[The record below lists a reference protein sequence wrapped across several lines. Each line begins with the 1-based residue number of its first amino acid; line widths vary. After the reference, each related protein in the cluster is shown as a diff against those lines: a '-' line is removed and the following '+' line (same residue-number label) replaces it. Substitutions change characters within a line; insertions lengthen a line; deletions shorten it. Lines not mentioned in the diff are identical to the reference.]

1 MPMRLCLC
9 LCACACHGMPVLVPV
24 LVPVCLCLYA
34 CACIPVPVCLFLPAW
49 QMEKLARAQYQA
61 RRDPKDCALL
71 YVALDRKS
79 VLQGLMKL
87 SRDDRDK
94 KLVDFLARDFTVR
107 EGRSS

>member
-1 MPMRLCLC
+1 MC
-9 LCACACHGMPVLVPV
+9 LCACACM
-24 LVPVCLCLYA
+24 LVPVCLCLYL
-34 CACIPVPVCLFLPAW
+34 CLPAW

>member
-1 MPMRLCLC
+1 MNACPLVPVRLCLY
-9 LCACACHGMPVLVPV
+9 P
-24 LVPVCLCLYA
+24 Y
-34 CACIPVPVCLFLPAW
+34 

-71 YVALDRKS
+71 YIALDRKS

-94 KLVDFLARDFTVR
+94 KLVDFLARDFSVGER
-107 EGRSS
+107 GRRLSALQRRLIVAHSAHGAR